1 MPTSIPKV
9 EDMLKFASER
19 TGKTIK
25 QLKSEIEKYSKQFA
39 DVVRTERLMTYLYL
53 KNVLGLSPAIT
64 LPSEGKTLTIEEIV
78 KSPATSKINTRGFII
93 RQWKYKAGDQKKPAY
108 GFILADN
115 TGTMRGDAMWEGFK
129 VWDEAKIKTLDFVE
143 IKNCG
148 VNEYKGAK
156 RLRVSGQTSVTKKD
170 SKKVKYGLKNFITK
184 LSEIGKSD
192 TELIQVSFLTITETS
207 YLGCPYCTR
216 KIKDVEEGQRAQC
229 PKCGIV
235 TVERLRWIK
244 GLVSDGED
252 DIEISIPPR
261 LVKKIGSQI
270 NPSGIYLFT
279 GRWRKDRKEFIAD
292 ELLKHISGEQ
302 ATTVEGKF
310 EIGKPSLEQVKR
322 KIPLF
327 IRSWKSIKEED
338 LIENVKAY
346 LNADTKIINKAIKEL
361 LSENKIKLEDG
372 TYQAVD

>member
-129 VWDEAKIKTLDFVE
+129 VWDEAKIKTLD
-143 IKNCG
+143 
-148 VNEYKGAK
+148 
-156 RLRVSGQTSVTKKD
+156 L
-170 SKKVKYGLKNFITK
+170 SKWSN
-184 LSEIGKSD
+184 
-192 TELIQVSFLTITETS
+192 
-207 YLGCPYCTR
+207 
-216 KIKDVEEGQRAQC
+216 
-229 PKCGIV
+229 KCNK
-235 TVERLRWIK
+235 ERQQESK
-244 GLVSDGED
+244 
-252 DIEISIPPR
+252 
-261 LVKKIGSQI
+261 
-270 NPSGIYLFT
+270 
-279 GRWRKDRKEFIAD
+279 
-292 ELLKHISGEQ
+292 
-302 ATTVEGKF
+302 
-310 EIGKPSLEQVKR
+310 
-322 KIPLF
+322 
-327 IRSWKSIKEED
+327 IRS
-338 LIENVKAY
+338 
-346 LNADTKIINKAIKEL
+346 
-361 LSENKIKLEDG
+361 
-372 TYQAVD
+372 